1 MMRQL
6 RRRKRRSLAKDIT
19 LNALAQLGVFRFD
32 ANRCFVSIIDGET
45 QHTFAETTKSVSLR
59 DKNRHK
65 SGDGIYLGARSLDL
79 IWGVCPHTV
88 SLFTGRTTNDIDT
101 KSSNFHYDFVLM
113 DISMPVM
120 DGLVSTSKIR
130 EFEREH
136 NVKPSCIMAVTGVSS
151 AGFQHQATTA
161 GIDNYLIKP
170 LSLRALKT
178 LMNIA

>member
-1 MMRQL
+1 
-6 RRRKRRSLAKDIT
+6 
-19 LNALAQLGVFRFD
+19 
-32 ANRCFVSIIDGET
+32 
-45 QHTFAETTKSVSLR
+45 
-59 DKNRHK
+59 
-65 SGDGIYLGARSLDL
+65 
-79 IWGVCPHTV
+79 
-88 SLFTGRTTNDIDT
+88 
-101 KSSNFHYDFVLM
+101 
-113 DISMPVM
+113 MPVM